1 MSQCESVFPA
11 GEEVVV
17 RLLTKEEA
25 AKEDLTFWH
34 AKTPAERLTAAERL
48 RQSLYGYDPNTA
60 RIQAVAEFIERKR
73 G

>member
-1 MSQCESVFPA
+1 MSQSESVFPA
-11 GEEVVV
+11 GEKVVA

-25 AKEDLTFWH
+25 EQEDRTFWH
-34 AKTPAERLTAAERL
+34 AKTPAERLAAAERL

-60 RIQAVAEFIERKR
+60 RIQAVAEIIERKR